1 MDFRYREGGGP
12 KRHGVKHKIGQ
23 HRDNTAPD
31 KCNEVTGARQR
42 CPVPSLD
49 WHQSSLRTLGDNT
62 QGDDQSLRKSHDSD
76 EEPEVSAIIG
86 ESAVQQFSET
96 QWAEIWRVHYSFSF
110 TGISLLLVRIVSG
123 SNRISTAR
131 DHLTLK
137 GKSCRK
143 SGASLGDESRRL
155 MGE

>member
-1 MDFRYREGGGP
+1 MPP
-12 KRHGVKHKIGQ
+12 KTPTSVIIPRRAAVAPPRLPAKAPTRPTGTKVPIPTKKKDKIGQ

-96 QWAEIWRVHYSFSF
+96 QWAE
-110 TGISLLLVRIVSG
+110 
-123 SNRISTAR
+123 
-131 DHLTLK
+131 
-137 GKSCRK
+137 
-143 SGASLGDESRRL
+143 
-155 MGE
+155 